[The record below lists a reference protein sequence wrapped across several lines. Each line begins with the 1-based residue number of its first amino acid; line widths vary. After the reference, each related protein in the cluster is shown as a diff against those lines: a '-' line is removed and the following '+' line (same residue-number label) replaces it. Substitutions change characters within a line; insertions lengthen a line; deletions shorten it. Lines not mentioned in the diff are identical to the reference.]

1 MWEPPTPLIQ
11 ENFSG
16 RDTYY
21 YYYYDYYYYYY
32 YYYSLSLSL
41 DRDGVRLAS
50 GRLSPA
56 VAAPHILCGPMIKR
70 APPR

>member
-21 YYYYDYYYYYY
+21 YYYDYYYYY
-32 YYYSLSLSL
+32 YYYSLSLSIATESAWRPAGL
-41 DRDGVRLAS
+41 ARLWQHHIYY
-50 GRLSPA
+50 
-56 VAAPHILCGPMIKR
+56 VAR
-70 APPR
+70 